1 MTDSPRLGAD
11 TAQAA
16 RLWRAAREPASSRTR
31 KRPFRAKESEVNVLK
46 LGLPK
51 GSLEQTTIDLM
62 KKSGWR
68 VTTSS
73 RSYFPNIDDG
83 ELACSLVRAQ
93 EMARYVEVGSLDCG
107 ITGKDWI
114 AENSSDVE
122 VICDLVYS
130 KASFRPT
137 RWVLAVPADSKIRSP
152 EDLAGKRISTEL
164 VGFTK
169 RYFASRGVPVDVEFS
184 WGATEA
190 KVAAGLCDAIVEVTE
205 TGSTLRANGLVIIA
219 DLMESNPQLIA
230 NRSAVKDPFKRGK
243 IDQISMLLQG
253 ALKAEA
259 QVGLK
264 MNVPQGRVSDV
275 IAILPSITAPTVANL
290 HQKDWVS
297 IEVVIAESVVRDL
310 IPRLVGCGA
319 EGIIEY
325 PLNKVL

>member
-1 MTDSPRLGAD
+1 VT
-11 TAQAA
+11 
-16 RLWRAAREPASSRTR
+16 
-31 KRPFRAKESEVNVLK
+31 VLK

-83 ELACSLVRAQ
+83 EIACSLVRAQ

-107 ITGKDWI
+107 ITGRDWI

-137 RWVLAVPADSKIRSP
+137 RWVLAVPNDSSIRCP

-164 VGFTK
+164 VGFTR
-169 RYFASRGVPVDVEFS
+169 RYFESKRVPVTVEFS

-205 TGSTLRANGLVIIA
+205 TGSTLRANGLSIIA

-230 NRSAVKDPFKRGK
+230 NRAALADGFKKRK
-243 IDQISMLLQG
+243 IDQIALLLQG

-264 MNVPQGRVSDV
+264 MNVPRDRVSHV
-275 IAILPSITAPTVANL
+275 MAILPSITAPTVAGL
-290 HQKDWVS
+290 YEKDWMSV
-297 IEVVIAESVVRDL
+297 EVVIAESVVRDL
-310 IPRLVGCGA
+310 IPRLVGAGA

>member
-1 MTDSPRLGAD
+1 MRTEESP
-11 TAQAA
+11 
-16 RLWRAAREPASSRTR
+16 
-31 KRPFRAKESEVNVLK
+31 VNVLR

-73 RSYFPNIDDG
+73 RSYFPNIDD
-83 ELACSLVRAQ
+83 ADIKCSLVRAQ
-93 EMARYVEVGSLDCG
+93 EMARYVEHGSLDCG

-114 AENSSDVE
+114 AEYGSDVE
-122 VICDLVYS
+122 VLCDLVYS

-137 RWVLAVPADSKIRSP
+137 RWVLAVPADSAIRRP
-152 EDLAGKRISTEL
+152 EDLAGKRIATEL

-169 RYFASRGVPVDVEFS
+169 RYFAERGVAVDVEFS

-190 KVAAGLCDAIVEVTE
+190 KVAAGLCDAVVEVTE
-205 TGSTLRANGLVIIA
+205 TGSTLKANGLVIIA

-230 NRSAVKDPFKRGK
+230 NRAAMKDPFKKAK
-243 IDQISMLLQG
+243 IEQVAMLLKG
-253 ALKAEA
+253 ALRAEA

-264 MNVPQGRVSDV
+264 MNVPKDKVDSL
-275 IAILPSITAPTVANL
+275 IALLPSITAPTVAGL
-290 HQKDWVS
+290 HGKDWLS

-310 IPRLVGCGA
+310 IPRLVGAGA

-325 PLNKVL
+325 PLNKVI

>member
-1 MTDSPRLGAD
+1 LPHEDLVVT
-11 TAQAA
+11 
-16 RLWRAAREPASSRTR
+16 
-31 KRPFRAKESEVNVLK
+31 VLK
-46 LGLPK
+46 FGLPK
-51 GSLEQTTIDLM
+51 GSLEQTTVDLM

-73 RSYFPNIDDG
+73 RSYFPNIDDA
-83 ELACSLVRAQ
+83 EIACSLVRAQ

-137 RWVLAVPADSKIRSP
+137 RWVLAVPNDSPIRRP

-164 VGFTK
+164 VGFTR
-169 RYFASRGVPVDVEFS
+169 RYFEGKGVPVTVEFS

-205 TGSTLRANGLVIIA
+205 TGSTLRANGLTIIA

-230 NRSAVKDPFKRGK
+230 NKAALADAFKRRK
-243 IDQISMLLQG
+243 IEQISMLLQG

-264 MNVPQGRVSDV
+264 MNVPRDRVGEV
-275 IAILPSITAPTVANL
+275 IAILPSITGPTVAGL
-290 HQKDWVS
+290 YEKDWMSV
-297 IEVVIAESVVRDL
+297 EVVIAESVVRDL
-310 IPRLVGCGA
+310 IPQLVRAGA

>member
-1 MTDSPRLGAD
+1 MS
-11 TAQAA
+11 
-16 RLWRAAREPASSRTR
+16 
-31 KRPFRAKESEVNVLK
+31 VLK

-51 GSLEQTTIDLM
+51 GSLEQTTIELM

-73 RSYFPNIDDG
+73 RSYFPNIDDD
-83 ELACSLVRAQ
+83 EITCSLVRAQ
-93 EMARYVEVGSLDCG
+93 EMARYVEIGSLDCG

-137 RWVLAVPADSKIRSP
+137 RWVLAVPADSKIKRP
-152 EDLAGKRISTEL
+152 EDLEGKRISTEL

-169 RYFASRGVPVDVEFS
+169 RYFASKNVNVDVEFS

-219 DLMESNPQLIA
+219 DLMESNPQIIA
-230 NRSAVKDPFKRGK
+230 NKTAMKNSEKRRK
-243 IDQISMLLQG
+243 IEQISLLLQG
-253 ALKAEA
+253 ALRAEA
-259 QVGLK
+259 QVGVK
-264 MNVPQGRVSDV
+264 MNVPRECVSAV
-275 IAILPSITAPTVANL
+275 IALLPSITAPTVSGL
-290 HQKDWVS
+290 YEKDWLSV
-297 IEVVIAESVVRDL
+297 EVVIAESVVRDL
-310 IPRLVGCGA
+310 IPRLVQAGA

>member
-1 MTDSPRLGAD
+1 MGDFCLSPLSPQLSRIPQRSPRG
-11 TAQAA
+11 QPS
-16 RLWRAAREPASSRTR
+16 EGTR
-31 KRPFRAKESEVNVLK
+31 VNVLK

-51 GSLEQTTIDLM
+51 GSLEQTTVDLM

-73 RSYFPNIDDG
+73 RSYFPNIDDA

-93 EMARYVEVGSLDCG
+93 EMARYVELGSLDCG

-137 RWVLAVPADSKIRSP
+137 RWVLAVPSDSAIRRP

-164 VGFTK
+164 VGFTR
-169 RYFASRGVPVDVEFS
+169 RYFAAKGVAVEVEFS

-230 NRSAVKDPFKRGK
+230 NREALDDPLKRRK
-243 IDQISMLLQG
+243 IEQISMLLQG
-253 ALKAEA
+253 ALRAEA

-264 MNVPQGRVSDV
+264 MNVPRERVSDV
-275 IAILPSITAPTVANL
+275 IAILPSITSPTVAGL
-290 HQKDWVS
+290 YEKDWLS

-310 IPRLVGCGA
+310 IPRLVGAGA